1 MKCLKCYGITLFL
14 LIVMITL
21 LVGTVLASWTY
32 TVRPG
37 DTLWEIAQKTG
48 VSVDSIENASG
59 FQNDRIKPGQRVVIP
74 DNSIPGIT
82 SSDRE
87 LLARLVVAEA
97 SGEPYIGQVS
107 VAAVIL
113 NRVSDP
119 RFPSTIKGVIYQQH
133 AFESVSNGLIW
144 RRTPDAQA
152 YKAVQDA
159 INGWD
164 PSYRSVFFWN
174 PYLQVNP
181 WVWSRPII
189 TQYGNHV
196 FAV

>member
-1 MKCLKCYGITLFL
+1 MKQLITIFL
-14 LIVMITL
+14 LIVMTSL
-21 LVGTVLASWTY
+21 LAGTVLASWTY

-48 VSVDSIENASG
+48 VSVNSIENASG
-59 FQNDRIKPGQRVVIP
+59 FWNDRIKPGQRLVIP
-74 DNSIPGIT
+74 DNSVSGIT

-119 RFPSTIKGVIYQQH
+119 RFPSTIKGVVYQQH

-174 PYLQVNP
+174 PYLRVNP

>member
-1 MKCLKCYGITLFL
+1 MKCLKCYGIILFL

-48 VSVDSIENASG
+48 VSVNSIENASG
-59 FQNDRIKPGQRVVIP
+59 FQDDRIKPGQKVIIP
-74 DNSIPGIT
+74 DNSISGIT

-119 RFPSTIKGVIYQQH
+119 RFPSTIKGVVYQQH

-174 PYLQVNP
+174 PYLRVNP